1 MRVTRRMVL
10 AMRHVGVVALI
21 ALLLAAGI
29 LAREARPPQVQQVQ
43 AAGPIGTGWQQ
54 YDLIVSPGDWDGAA
68 NGAPD
73 IIARKAA
80 DGTLW
85 LFSGDGAGGYKSPK
99 QIASGF
105 GVYTQLIAAGKFT
118 GDSRPDLMA
127 VRNDGELV
135 LFANR
140 GHGILGNPVPIASGW
155 GRYDA
160 VVGAYNFSG
169 FHRPDLIVRNAS
181 DGSLTV
187 FAGNGH
193 GGFSGSSLITSTSF
207 KQYSLLSSPGDWDN
221 DGFPDL
227 MGRTADGTLC
237 LFRGN
242 GRDGLQN
249 TSCDAIGGGWGV
261 FDAIL
266 TPGRWSGT
274 DRVDLLAR
282 TPDGSLFLATGAGIS
297 GYADPLSIPQCSP
310 VTLHVSSRSPTYTIN
325 FERFGQAQP
334 QTMATLT
341 EIDGKV
347 QAIPPNASRDGANW
361 SPSATY
367 PDTCSWPS
375 GLYAARLDTTA
386 PVSTAGATLS
396 YTAYVTFVV
405 RPLTPPSTRQLLVVA
420 STNTWAAYNDWPLN
434 GSFYS
439 AGRPTQVSYLRPD
452 PSASPLFEGSHL
464 AGGEVVILQWLA
476 AHNYAYQMVS
486 DVDLN
491 DSPWLLST
499 ANYYAVV
506 LSTHSEYWT
515 GGMYDAVAKYMQDGG
530 SVLSLSGNT
539 MYHTE
544 KLVTPARATWSSTL
558 IGGQVPIRSKY
569 AVGNLLGLAFHYTTK
584 DTCAPYHVL
593 LPNSWLMAGVKAHTI
608 GTAGEYWERG
618 CFNNTTGAGAGASGD
633 EVDYRLPFLLNRA
646 YEVVAE
652 GNNVD
657 AGRSDIVWYLRRDGG
672 QAVSVGSISFGNSL
686 AIDPNLSQIVINAI
700 ADFQRFKDTGQT
712 SFGGLVA
719 AGDWLGNG
727 HPDLLAR
734 KGDSMNLFESNGA
747 GGLLAPR
754 VIGTGWA
761 QYNLVAPAGNWTD
774 PTRPDLLARRAS
786 DGALFVVP
794 NDGHGG
800 FKPRY
805 QIGAGVNWA
814 GYDTITGVG
823 DWNRDGIPDLIA
835 RTPSG
840 SIYLYHGLKNGQVDP
855 NPELLA
861 TGWDVYDQ
869 IIPVDWNRDGL
880 PDLIARK
887 PDGSMWISL
896 QRPDHSLAPPTE
908 MAGMYGWDQYSTIVG
923 GGVWTTANHQDLLA
937 RKEDGSLWLID
948 GKGATSFGGAT
959 YIGAGWNDFT

>member
-1 MRVTRRMVL
+1 MVL
-10 AMRHVGVVALI
+10 AMRHVGVVALV
-21 ALLLAAGI
+21 ALLVAVGI
-29 LAREARPPQVQQVQ
+29 LARETPPSHVQQVQ

-54 YDLIVSPGDWDGAA
+54 YDLIVSPGDWDETA

-80 DGTLW
+80 GGTLW
-85 LFSGDGAGGYKSPK
+85 LFSGDGAGGYRSPR

-105 GVYTQLIAAGKFT
+105 GVYTHLIAAGKFT
-118 GDSRPDLMA
+118 GHSRPDLMA

-135 LFANR
+135 LFPNV
-140 GHGILGNPVPIASGW
+140 GHGVLGEAVPIASGW
-155 GRYDA
+155 GVYDS

-169 FHRPDLIVRNAS
+169 FHRPDLIARNAA
-181 DGSLTV
+181 DGSLTL
-187 FAGNGH
+187 FAGDGH
-193 GGFSGSSLITSTSF
+193 GGFTGSSLITSTSF
-207 KQYSLLSSPGDWDN
+207 AQYSLLSSPGDWDE
-221 DGFPDL
+221 DGYPDL
-227 MGRTADGTLC
+227 MGRSPDGTLC

-242 GRDGLQN
+242 GRGGLQN
-249 TSCDAIGGGWGV
+249 TTCAAIGSGWGK
-261 FDAIL
+261 FDSLL
-266 TPGRWSGT
+266 TPGRWSGN

-282 TPDGSLFLATGAGIS
+282 TPDGTLFLAAGAGIS

-310 VTLHVSSRSPTYTIN
+310 VSLHISSLSPNYTIN
-325 FERFGQAQP
+325 FERFGQAKP
-334 QTMATLT
+334 QTIATMAET
-341 EIDGKV
+341 DGRI

-361 SPSATY
+361 APSATY

-386 PVSTAGATLS
+386 PISTAGATLD

-405 RPLTPPSTRQLLVVA
+405 RPRTPPSTRQLLVVA

-452 PSASPLFEGSHL
+452 PSASPVFEGSHL
-464 AGGEVVILQWLA
+464 AGGEVVVLQWLA
-476 AHNYAYQMVS
+476 AHNYAYQMVT

-544 KLVTPARATWSSTL
+544 KLTTPNGGTWSSTL
-558 IGGQVPIRSKY
+558 IGGQIPIRSKY
-569 AVGNLLGLAFHYTTK
+569 AVGNLLGVAFHYTTK
-584 DTCAPYHVL
+584 NTCAPYHVL
-593 LPNSWLMAGVKAHTI
+593 LPGSWLMAGVSAHTI
-608 GTAGEYWERG
+608 GSAGEYWERG
-618 CFNNTTGAGAGASGD
+618 CFNNTATAGAGASGD

-652 GNNVD
+652 GNNVG

-672 QAVSVGSISFGNSL
+672 QAVSVGSIAFGNSL
-686 AIDPNLSQIVINAI
+686 AIDPNLSQIVVNAI
-700 ADFQRFKDTGQT
+700 TEFQRFKDTGQT
-712 SFGGLVA
+712 SFGGFLA
-719 AGDWLGNG
+719 PGDWLGNG

-747 GGLLAPR
+747 GGLLNPR

-761 QYNLVAPAGNWTD
+761 QYNLIAPAGSWTD
-774 PTRPDLLARRAS
+774 QTRPDLLARRSS
-786 DGALFVVP
+786 DGALFVIP

-805 QIGAGVNWA
+805 QIGSGVNWSS
-814 GYDTITGVG
+814 YDTITGVG
-823 DWNRDGIPDLIA
+823 DWNRDDIPDLIA

-840 SIYLYHGLKNGQVDP
+840 SLYLFHGLANGQIDP
-855 NPELLA
+855 NPEFLA
-861 TGWDVYDQ
+861 AGWDVYDQ
-869 IIPVDWNRDGL
+869 VIGPVDWNGDGL
-880 PDLIARK
+880 PDLISRR

-896 QRPDHSLAPPTE
+896 QRPDHSLAPPKE
-908 MAGMYGWDQYSTIVG
+908 MTGMDGWDQYSTIVG
-923 GGVWTTANHQDLLA
+923 GGAWTSNSHQDLVA

-948 GKGATSFGGAT
+948 GKGASSFGET
-959 YIGAGWNDFT
+959 NYMGAGWNDFS